1 VPSRSNTVLVNSYG
15 YNDAGHLETVT
26 DPRGIVAKT
35 FYDLLGRTVK
45 TVEAYTSGTPTASTD
60 RTVEYS
66 YNGLGDVL
74 TVKAVLPSSAF
85 QTTAYIYATSATVG
99 GTFYSNDVLSETR
112 HPDKSTGSASSS
124 EKETIG
130 QNTLGELVTATDRN
144 GTVHNYAYNVLG
156 RLTSDKA
163 TTLGTGIDGAVRRL
177 ETTYD
182 TLGQPLSLT
191 SYDATSGGNVV
202 NQVVR
207 SYNGLSQVTA
217 EYQSHS
223 GAVNTST
230 MPKVQYAYSEMSGGA
245 NHSRL
250 TQTVYPQGAT
260 VNYSYGS
267 GLDAAISRITSA
279 GMLSASNATLSSESY
294 SYLGLGQV
302 VVKSTPV
309 ANLSYI
315 QATGDTSANTDA
327 GDKYTG
333 LDRFGR
339 VIDQVWRNSSG
350 SVIDRYQYGYDRS
363 GNRLFK
369 NNLLDTALSEL
380 YSYDN
385 LNQLT
390 SFSRGVLS
398 DANSD
403 GLLNTVASPSR
414 TQAWN
419 LDALGNWST
428 ITTNSTSQSRT
439 HNAQNQVTGVG
450 SASLTYDANGSMTT
464 DESGAD
470 KPDDPLIFESP

>member
-1 VPSRSNTVLVNSYG
+1 MNSWQTISTNCTGRLTKRYQTDGGGDSAWSDADDVSGDIVLSQQEFTYDAASNLILAVNRDRFHDNASTATGELGTPSSGNKARVSYQAFYYDAANRPTDSVNVGTNGGSAYPRPGSVPSRSNTVLANSYG
-15 YNDAGHLETVT
+15 YDASGLAETAT
-26 DPRGIVAKT
+26 DPRGVVAKT
-35 FYDLLGRTVK
+35 YHDLAGRVTR
-45 TVEAYTSGTPTASTD
+45 TIDAYTSGTPTASTD
-60 RTVEYS
+60 RTVEYT

-85 QTTAYIYATSATVG
+85 QATAYIYATSPTVG

-124 EKETIG
+124 EKETFG

-182 TLGQPLSLT
+182 TLGQPFSLT

-230 MPKVQYAYSEMSGGA
+230 TPKVQYAYSEMTGGA

-250 TQTVYPQGAT
+250 TQLVYPQGAT

-267 GLDAAISRITSA
+267 GLDSAISRITSA
-279 GMLSASNATLSSESY
+279 EMLSTGNATLSSESY

-309 ANLSYI
+309 ATLSYVK
-315 QATGDTSANTDA
+315 QSGDTDANTDA
-327 GDKYTG
+327 GDK
-333 LDRFGR
+333 
-339 VIDQVWRNSSG
+339 
-350 SVIDRYQYGYDRS
+350 
-363 GNRLFK
+363 
-369 NNLLDTALSEL
+369 
-380 YSYDN
+380 
-385 LNQLT
+385 
-390 SFSRGVLS
+390 
-398 DANSD
+398 
-403 GLLNTVASPSR
+403 
-414 TQAWN
+414 
-419 LDALGNWST
+419 
-428 ITTNSTSQSRT
+428 
-439 HNAQNQVTGVG
+439 
-450 SASLTYDANGSMTT
+450 
-464 DESGAD
+464 
-470 KPDDPLIFESP
+470 